1 MAVDTARRVAAP
13 DYAANTFRPILML
26 KPAHLCAAT
35 ALLFA
40 ACAGNNDTTRQ
51 SPGEPPRFATSQDVK
66 TTDRTAGVHAPF
78 ARGRV
83 YLVERLET
91 AEAPRGAWRTLG
103 ETIRQNGST
112 IEFTE
117 LSTGKTIT
125 FTAPHQITPTKSKS
139 DRATGLGNSEIP
151 GQGRNDI
158 PEGEVKLH

>member
-1 MAVDTARRVAAP
+1 
-13 DYAANTFRPILML
+13 ML
-26 KPAHLCAAT
+26 KPPFLCAAS

-40 ACAGNNDTTRQ
+40 ACAGDNHTTQQ

-66 TTDRTAGVHAPF
+66 TAGARGPF

-83 YLVERLET
+83 YLVTRLET
-91 AEAPRGAWRTLG
+91 AEAPRGQWRTLG

-125 FTAPHQITPTKSKS
+125 FTAPHQITATNSKS

-151 GQGRNDI
+151 GQGRQDI